1 MLLLTLFVLVVLGRC
16 EEAEE
21 TEGDREFPLMVFS
34 QVMILPSNESQTAP
48 GDQTA
53 GLERVVGRAVVVAR
67 CEAGCLAQFPG
78 CEQAGCEDCR
88 TVCRLLVETPA
99 WTNICSAPA
108 VCGPGCRAACQS
120 LHQTGA
126 ARPEHPGGPRA
137 VWDIKQF
144 GCTLI
149 WEREGQR
156 TEDLSVMYL
165 VAAVDADQMF
175 YHLATVSATNIVLDA
190 NIASK
195 AETFIILAI
204 GQEGIL
210 ERHEVEVEQGSCQS
224 SLSSQSA
231 RDTEETSSWTIPVA
245 VLSSVIFLL
254 VLLLVLGTFV
264 SNLHRRTKVSYTL
277 ARARLTSRP
286 IKEEEKFYRYSGS
299 GQENIGVKLDED
311 FYVSSSV
318 LI

>member
-1 MLLLTLFVLVVLGRC
+1 MDCAPQRKMLLLTLFVLVVLGRC

-67 CEAGCLAQFPG
+67 CEAGCLAQFSG

-126 ARPEHPGGPRA
+126 ARPEHPGGPGA

-156 TEDLSVMYL
+156 TEDLSIMYL

-210 ERHEVEVEQGSCQS
+210 ERHQVEVEQGSCQS
-224 SLSSQSA
+224 SQSSHSA
-231 RDTEETSSWTIPVA
+231 LDTEDERTSSWTLPAA
-245 VLSSVIFLL
+245 VLASVTVLL
-254 VLLLVLGTFV
+254 VLVLVVLGTFLCNIQRRNAV
-264 SNLHRRTKVSYTL
+264 S
-277 ARARLTSRP
+277 
-286 IKEEEKFYRYSGS
+286 
-299 GQENIGVKLDED
+299 
-311 FYVSSSV
+311 
-318 LI
+318 